1 MDIMK
6 QFYNVKDQKEDKIA
20 RCFREETDAKFDRLT
35 TEFDQ
40 ISDVQNTEK
49 NFVNQLVIAPHDAKK
64 WGQYAQFCLRNDMQL
79 KAEQCLQKQIVLQ
92 GGELSVS
99 N

>member
-1 MDIMK
+1 LKGETIHLDIMK

-40 ISDVQNTEK
+40 ISDV
-49 NFVNQLVIAPHDAKK
+49 
-64 WGQYAQFCLRNDMQL
+64 
-79 KAEQCLQKQIVLQ
+79 
-92 GGELSVS
+92 
-99 N
+99 

>member
-6 QFYNVKDQKEDKIA
+6 QFYNVMDQKEDKIA

-40 ISDVQNTEK
+40 ISDV
-49 NFVNQLVIAPHDAKK
+49 
-64 WGQYAQFCLRNDMQL
+64 
-79 KAEQCLQKQIVLQ
+79 
-92 GGELSVS
+92 
-99 N
+99 